1 MRPRSRVA
9 WRLLQ
14 VVPVILLAT
23 FIVFG
28 LVELI
33 PGDPAVTLAGENPT
47 AERIDQIRAIY
58 GLDQPFLLRY
68 VRWLAGA
75 LHGDLSISLLSRQSV
90 VGTILQKLPYSL
102 TDRRGLNSAFARPR
116 HPARHLR
123 RRQPGRPD
131 RRARVCARLD
141 RRRRAE
147 LLVIDDPGLG
157 LRAGPAL
164 VPSDRGGPPAGQPGR
179 RDPLRYAPSGCA
191 RQHRRRRGG
200 AAGEE
205 RAG

>member
-58 GLDQPFLLRY
+58 GLDQPFLLR
-68 VRWLAGA
+68 
-75 LHGDLSISLLSRQSV
+75 
-90 VGTILQKLPYSL
+90 
-102 TDRRGLNSAFARPR
+102 
-116 HPARHLR
+116 
-123 RRQPGRPD
+123 
-131 RRARVCARLD
+131 
-141 RRRRAE
+141 
-147 LLVIDDPGLG
+147 
-157 LRAGPAL
+157 
-164 VPSDRGGPPAGQPGR
+164 
-179 RDPLRYAPSGCA
+179 
-191 RQHRRRRGG
+191 
-200 AAGEE
+200 
-205 RAG
+205 